1 MLEATVDDVQTD
13 NAGATAVMRATLIEA
28 AVLTDGHSTL
38 DTTDESYAMEY
49 QLARDGLAQRWH
61 IVAGRTL

>member
-1 MLEATVDDVQTD
+1 MNAVETD
-13 NAGATAVMRATLIEA
+13 EAGATAVMRATLTEE

-49 QLARDGLAQRWH
+49 QLARDGPAQQWH
-61 IVAGRTL
+61 IVAGRVM

>member
-1 MLEATVDDVQTD
+1 MDAVQTD
-13 NAGATAVMRATLIEA
+13 AASATAVMRATLTEE

-49 QLARDGLAQRWH
+49 RLSRDGPAQQWH
-61 IVAGRTL
+61 IVAGRAL